1 VFLFWD
7 VCFLNWKK
15 FKRDSWTIPMA
26 STFTLGLITIPINTK
41 LLILIVNALI
51 HKKEKKKKIMN
62 KWAWSLKHYDKHGFQ
77 RCERVNVV
85 FPNSWLQIFTMSNV
99 GELCS
104 LVRYTQ
110 GILSNYPSTLAPL
123 IFLTLA
129 LHVVT
134 HHHWWWNDKLNW
146 KLSSL
151 PMKILNV
158 ITFNLNWIEPKFQYM
173 NSQMME
179 TMSKFSIFLHQFA
192 SHLSSIEYEFYW
204 TWVEFNQ
211 IEIQFNLVWI

>member
-1 VFLFWD
+1 
-7 VCFLNWKK
+7 
-15 FKRDSWTIPMA
+15 
-26 STFTLGLITIPINTK
+26 
-41 LLILIVNALI
+41 
-51 HKKEKKKKIMN
+51 MN
-62 KWAWSLKHYDKHGFQ
+62 KWAWSSKHYDKHGFQ

-99 GELCS
+99 DELCS

-110 GILSNYPSTLAPL
+110 GILSNYPSALASL

-158 ITFNLNWIEPKFQYM
+158 ITCNLNWIESKFQYM

-179 TMSKFSIFLHQFA
+179 TMNKFSIFLHQFA
-192 SHLSSIEYEFYW
+192 SHLSSIEFEFNSIECEFYW